1 MYLLLMNYI
10 AYVFIN
16 LFLFVCELLNEKAV
30 YIVWFVTKLNDG
42 ITINIASLY
51 SWLYLLLGL
60 IAQQEWRVCELLN
73 RILHYI
79 EPRLSHSYQN
89 VREKMGR

>member
-1 MYLLLMNYI
+1 MYLLIY
-10 AYVFIN
+10 
-16 LFLFVCELLNEKAV
+16 C
-30 YIVWFVTKLNDG
+30 IVWFIFVWFVKKFNDG
-42 ITINIASLY
+42 IAINIVSLY

-89 VREKMGR
+89 VREKMGRYLCFLFDYIYYF

>member
-1 MYLLLMNYI
+1 MLYVLLKNLMIGI
-10 AYVFIN
+10 AV
-16 LFLFVCELLNEKAV
+16 
-30 YIVWFVTKLNDG
+30 
-42 ITINIASLY
+42 NIISLY

-89 VREKMGR
+89 VREKMGRYLYISYLIILFLSL